1 MKTNLRIAPH
11 YFIID
16 SVGGMHEGYSDTT
29 CRRVEDVVT
38 PELGKA
44 LVEEYIDQWMH
55 DMHQYY
61 TNLAEE
67 MQVPL
72 KAVKFKHDECKHGGW
87 HRVYVDV
94 EASGGVA
101 EDFESAYTL
110 FIQVYDGVML
120 GDGVVVYDQ
129 MDDMVLTITHKSTAI
144 RMAEEGISIDVNRI
158 NQKLRDEQSSQPVG
172 GLLTIGHE
180 FSYLMN
186 NLMYCYDCL
195 ADVVRSLEW
204 PQDVMVDTD
213 DTCTHYFPVQKCKR
227 LVWLNGSRIQTETE
241 YA

>member
-1 MKTNLRIAPH
+1 MKTNLRTAPH

-44 LVEEYIDQWMH
+44 LVEEYIDQWIH
-55 DMHQYY
+55 DKQEYY
-61 TNLAEE
+61 SGLCEE
-67 MQVPL
+67 MGVDDSL
-72 KAVKFKHDECKHGGW
+72 VKVIHDECKYGGW
-87 HRVYVDV
+87 HRVCFVPDNIAPDLHS
-94 EASGGVA
+94 EGGWL
-101 EDFESAYTL
+101 DFESAYTL

-144 RMAEEGISIDVNRI
+144 RMAEEGISLEVERLKARLLDDEKSKLLDRGYYVNSLI
-158 NQKLRDEQSSQPVG
+158 
-172 GLLTIGHE
+172 
-180 FSYLMN
+180 F
-186 NLMYCYDCL
+186 CYDCL
-195 ADVVRSLEW
+195 ADVVRDLEY
-204 PQDVMVDTD
+204 PQDVMVDID

-227 LVWLNGSRIQTETE
+227 LVWLNGSRIRTETE

>member
-44 LVEEYIDQWMH
+44 LVEEYIDQWIH
-55 DMHQYY
+55 DKHEYY
-61 TNLAEE
+61 SSLCEE
-67 MQVPL
+67 MGADPKQL
-72 KAVKFKHDECKHGGW
+72 LIHHEECKYGGW
-87 HRVYVDV
+87 HRVSFDPDV
-94 EASGGVA
+94 TGVNF
-101 EDFESAYTL
+101 EDAYTL

-129 MDDMVLTITHKSTAI
+129 MDDMVRTITHKSTAI
-144 RMAEEGISIDVNRI
+144 RMAEENISVEVERI
-158 NQKLRDEQSSQPVG
+158 KSQVYTDT
-172 GLLTIGHE
+172 LTVVTDHLKYISTSLIH
-180 FSYLMN
+180 
-186 NLMYCYDCL
+186 CYDCL
-195 ADVVRSLEW
+195 ADVVRDLEY
-204 PQDVMVDTD
+204 PQDVMVDID

>member
-16 SVGGMHEGYSDTT
+16 SIGGMNEGYSDTT

-55 DMHQYY
+55 DIHEHWESEYG
-61 TNLAEE
+61 TN
-67 MQVPL
+67 
-72 KAVKFKHDECKHGGW
+72 VKFIHDRCEHGGW
-87 HRVYVDV
+87 HRVYVFAD
-94 EASGGVA
+94 EFSPDMAGVDIN
-101 EDFESAYTL
+101 EGHTL

-129 MDDMVLTITHKSTAI
+129 MDDMVRTITHKSTAI
-144 RMAEEGISIDVNRI
+144 RMAEEGISLEVERIKRQVHTGDGILTEDLKYVN
-158 NQKLRDEQSSQPVG
+158 
-172 GLLTIGHE
+172 
-180 FSYLMN
+180 N
-186 NLMYCYDCL
+186 NLIYAYDCL
-195 ADVVRSLEW
+195 ADVVRSLEY
-204 PQDVMVDTD
+204 PCDVMVDID
-213 DTCTHYFPVQKCKR
+213 DSCTHYFPVQKCKR
-227 LVWLNGSRIQTETE
+227 LIWLNGSRIQTETE